1 METDYNIVN
10 AYFKVPKT
18 IPIKD
23 FQISG
28 NEKLIYKEVLL
39 YDTYPYRPEII
50 VFNEV
55 KYELSKKLECKV
67 VFEENYYLISNDELN
82 INVWGQTR
90 YEAEEAFSFSFY
102 SLYQNYAKQ
111 PDENLTEDAKILK
124 EKLLNLVIKE
134 Y

>member
-10 AYFKVPKT
+10 VYFKVPKT

-28 NEKLIYKEVLL
+28 NEKLVYKEILL
-39 YDTYPYRPEII
+39 YDTYPYRPDII

-67 VFEENYYLISNDELN
+67 IFEENNYLISNDELN
-82 INVWGQTR
+82 LSVWGQTR
-90 YEAEEAFSFSFY
+90 NEAEEAFSFSFH
-102 SLYQNYAKQ
+102 SLFQNYAKQ
-111 PDENLTEDAKILK
+111 SDENLTEDAKILK
-124 EKLLNLVIKE
+124 EKLLNLVIRE